1 MFPEKEPNGGQPIE
15 FHRGEAHDQGTAM
28 TTDLEGSTIDE
39 LFALREEVIEVLT
52 EKLVCKKMELEERLR
67 LLHSPE
73 TTRRSYPPVKA
84 KFRNPD
90 QPSETWS
97 GRGRLPRWLDAQL
110 RSGKRLDQFRIAS

>member
-15 FHRGEAHDQGTAM
+15 VHRGGAHGTAM
-28 TTDLEGSTIDE
+28 TTDLEGSTIDQ